1 MQRIF
6 KTVMAFVFIIL
17 TSISLSACRSEN
29 TPAIR
34 KETAKVRINDVSY
47 NSLTEAVDGAKSGD
61 TVKIYNDI
69 NDEKNVVINKP
80 LSIVGMLTSNNIKPK
95 FYGAITIDAN
105 GETDKIEIKDIEIIH
120 SGKLEE
126 GENNDTRFGINL
138 IDGGLSLYSSYISL
152 YEVDKADQDA
162 SGIIISRKADSKNTM
177 PIVIKGNTFGEY
189 KLSENGQNGAFV
201 IKQNLENKLEKLNL
215 NNDLLFKQNTFTY
228 TGNGNQFISLS
239 YEKTPTKIDYLV
251 TSSSKQLLETLLSNQ
266 YDGYNTY
273 ILKNAQSK
281 AEKQNSDIPV
291 LPQTNLMIEGGKN
304 DLGQNIFKVQG
315 TINLNADLS
324 NATFE
329 RTSSTASIINNRED
343 KTTNVE
349 IK

>member
-6 KTVMAFVFIIL
+6 KTLLSFVFIIL
-17 TSISLSACRSEN
+17 ASLSFSACQSKT
-29 TPAIR
+29 TPSLR
-34 KETAKVRINDVSY
+34 KNSTKVQINDVSY

-69 NDEKNVVINKP
+69 DDEKNVVIKKP
-80 LSIVGMLTSNNIKPK
+80 ITIVGMLTSSNVKPK
-95 FYGAITIDAN
+95 VYGSLTIDSN
-105 GETDKIEIKDIEIIH
+105 SEDDEIKIKDIEIIH
-120 SGKLEE
+120 SGKLED
-126 GENNDTRFGINL
+126 GTNNDNRFGINL

-152 YEVDKADQDA
+152 EDIDSADEDA
-162 SGIIISRKADSKNTM
+162 CGIVISRKAGSKNIM

-201 IKQNLENKLEKLNL
+201 IKNNLENELEKLDL

-228 TGNGNQFISLS
+228 TGDGNQFISLS

-273 ILKNAQSK
+273 ILKNSQTPAQ
-281 AEKQNSDIPV
+281 KQDSEIPV
-291 LPQTNLMIEGGKN
+291 LPQTNLMIEGGKT
-304 DLGQNIFKVQG
+304 DLGQNVFSVKG
-315 TINLNADLS
+315 TINLNSDLQ
-324 NATFE
+324 NATFK
-329 RTSSTASIINNRED
+329 RDSNTASIINNRKD
-343 KTTNVE
+343 KTQNVE